1 MDSLL
6 NAAQWA
12 RITVCFARLIG
23 QGGGGGGGPPAS
35 IATKKLGLQD
45 DTWPCMSHER
55 KCVGAGMRVSVD
67 IRVRVSGGITAPPSS
82 AGAQLTLTPPP
93 KVHVCQISG
102 DSWSRWLRAAFRP
115 SRETKPRDP
124 PPKLRV
130 AVAAMRCELIV
141 RAARS
146 RRRGHVTTGLVG
158 PGESWC
164 AGCQSE
170 GPAAGGWGGWG

>member
-124 PPKLRV
+124 PPQAEGGGGGDALR
-130 AVAAMRCELIV
+130 A
-141 RAARS
+141 
-146 RRRGHVTTGLVG
+146 H
-158 PGESWC
+158 
-164 AGCQSE
+164 CQSSSQQE
-170 GPAAGGWGGWG
+170 AGSCHHRSGGTWGVLVCWLSE